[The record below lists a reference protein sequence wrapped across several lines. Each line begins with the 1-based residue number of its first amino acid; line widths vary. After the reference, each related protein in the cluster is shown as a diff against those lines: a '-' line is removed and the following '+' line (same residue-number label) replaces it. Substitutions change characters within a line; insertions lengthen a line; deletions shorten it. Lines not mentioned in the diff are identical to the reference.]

1 MSKKFKLKAPYKPA
15 WDQPKVIEEINKS
28 IEDGNRFSTI
38 LWVTGSGKTFTM
50 ANIIEK
56 FQRPTLIVAHNKT
69 LAAQLAA
76 EFKEFFPENE
86 VHYFVSYYDYYQ
98 PEAYIK
104 KTDTYIEKEA
114 TVNEEIDRLRHA
126 STECLLTRRDV
137 IIISS
142 VSCIY
147 GIWEVENYKTWIL
160 EIKTGEEYVFETL
173 ITKLVNMQY
182 KRAGADFKPWTFQ
195 VLGDIIEI
203 FPSSAETVFTLEF
216 FWDYLD
222 KISRRNFFTGEI
234 YEFKDKIELFPAKHT
249 VTTQEKINEIVPK
262 IKQELA
268 ERLAYFEKTWDVVKA
283 ERLKTKVEYD
293 IEMLTETGY
302 VNGIEN
308 YSMYLSGRE
317 LGDIPST
324 LVNFFPKDFL
334 VFIDESHITVPQI
347 GWMYAWDRARKDSLI
362 ENGFRLPSAYE
373 NRPMRFDEFLSQ
385 TGQMVFVSATPSKFE
400 YANSSV
406 IAEQIIRP
414 TWLIDPMIAI
424 EDMKYMADSIMNN
437 LKKVIEKW
445 QRALITTITKRSS
458 EELAE
463 FLASNWF
470 KVAYLH
476 SEIETLDRIEILKNL
491 RTWKVDII
499 VWVNLLRE
507 WLDLP
512 EVSFI
517 AILDAEKQW
526 FLRSTSSLL
535 QIIGR
540 ASRNVDWRVIMYS
553 EKSKISQAMQDAI
566 DITNARRKVQ
576 NQYNIDHNITPQN
589 IISKI
594 KSFGVWVK
602 KDYALQKEENLES
615 KIKKL
620 ELEMKVA
627 ASNEDFELAAEFRDA
642 IIELKSSRK

>member
-1 MSKKFKLKAPYKPA
+1 MSKKFKLKSPYKPA
-15 WDQPKVIEEINKS
+15 GDQPKVIEEINKS

-38 LWVTGSGKTFTM
+38 LGVTGSGKTFTM

-147 GIWEVENYKTWIL
+147 GIGEVENYKTGIL

-182 KRAGADFKPWTFQ
+182 KRAGADFKPGTFQ

-216 FWDYLD
+216 FGDYLD

-268 ERLAYFEKTWDVVKA
+268 ERLAYFEKTGDVVKA

-308 YSMYLSGRE
+308 
-317 LGDIPST
+317 
-324 LVNFFPKDFL
+324 
-334 VFIDESHITVPQI
+334 
-347 GWMYAWDRARKDSLI
+347 
-362 ENGFRLPSAYE
+362 
-373 NRPMRFDEFLSQ
+373 
-385 TGQMVFVSATPSKFE
+385 
-400 YANSSV
+400 
-406 IAEQIIRP
+406 
-414 TWLIDPMIAI
+414 
-424 EDMKYMADSIMNN
+424 
-437 LKKVIEKW
+437 
-445 QRALITTITKRSS
+445 
-458 EELAE
+458 
-463 FLASNWF
+463 
-470 KVAYLH
+470 
-476 SEIETLDRIEILKNL
+476 
-491 RTWKVDII
+491 
-499 VWVNLLRE
+499 
-507 WLDLP
+507 
-512 EVSFI
+512 
-517 AILDAEKQW
+517 
-526 FLRSTSSLL
+526 
-535 QIIGR
+535 
-540 ASRNVDWRVIMYS
+540 
-553 EKSKISQAMQDAI
+553 
-566 DITNARRKVQ
+566 
-576 NQYNIDHNITPQN
+576 
-589 IISKI
+589 
-594 KSFGVWVK
+594 
-602 KDYALQKEENLES
+602 
-615 KIKKL
+615 
-620 ELEMKVA
+620 
-627 ASNEDFELAAEFRDA
+627 
-642 IIELKSSRK
+642 

>member
-1 MSKKFKLKAPYKPA
+1 MSKKFKLKSPYKPA
-15 WDQPKVIEEINKS
+15 GDQPKVIEEINKS

-38 LWVTGSGKTFTM
+38 LGVTGSGKTFTM

-147 GIWEVENYKTWIL
+147 GIGEVENYKTGIL

-182 KRAGADFKPWTFQ
+182 KRAGADFKPGTFQ

-216 FWDYLD
+216 FGDYLD

-268 ERLAYFEKTWDVVKA
+268 ERLAYFEKTGDVVKA

-347 GWMYAWDRARKDSLI
+347 GGMYAGDRARKDSLI

-373 NRPMRFDEFLSQ
+373 NRP
-385 TGQMVFVSATPSKFE
+385 
-400 YANSSV
+400 
-406 IAEQIIRP
+406 
-414 TWLIDPMIAI
+414 
-424 EDMKYMADSIMNN
+424 
-437 LKKVIEKW
+437 
-445 QRALITTITKRSS
+445 
-458 EELAE
+458 
-463 FLASNWF
+463 
-470 KVAYLH
+470 
-476 SEIETLDRIEILKNL
+476 
-491 RTWKVDII
+491 
-499 VWVNLLRE
+499 
-507 WLDLP
+507 
-512 EVSFI
+512 
-517 AILDAEKQW
+517 
-526 FLRSTSSLL
+526 
-535 QIIGR
+535 
-540 ASRNVDWRVIMYS
+540 
-553 EKSKISQAMQDAI
+553 
-566 DITNARRKVQ
+566 
-576 NQYNIDHNITPQN
+576 
-589 IISKI
+589 
-594 KSFGVWVK
+594 
-602 KDYALQKEENLES
+602 
-615 KIKKL
+615 
-620 ELEMKVA
+620 
-627 ASNEDFELAAEFRDA
+627 
-642 IIELKSSRK
+642 